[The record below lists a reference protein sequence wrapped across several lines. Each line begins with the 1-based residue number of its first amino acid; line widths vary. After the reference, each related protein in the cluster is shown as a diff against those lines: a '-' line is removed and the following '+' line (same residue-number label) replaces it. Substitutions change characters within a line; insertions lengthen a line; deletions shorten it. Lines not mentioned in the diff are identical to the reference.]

1 MNTTLMSAQAL
12 EELRREVRTM
22 RATHRLRLDVL
33 QAQELDEDYSAFQ
46 TTADRLETEGAIDAL
61 QAVLDILDNYD
72 VEVAQ

>member
-33 QAQELDEDYSAFQ
+33 QAQELDEDYSDFQ

-61 QAVLDILDNYD
+61 QAVLDTLDNYD
-72 VEVAQ
+72 VEVAR